1 MNQSAALYPWGDNEP
16 FYSFS
21 AMMKKKYGRRVQKIS
36 VDAGFTCPNR
46 DGTKGVGGC
55 TFCINDAFNPSY
67 CTPTKTVR
75 QQLEEGM
82 EFHRKRYRR
91 AEDYLAYFQAYSNTY
106 KPIEELDKL
115 YHEALNVPGVSGL
128 AIGTRPDCVDTE
140 LIDYLAN
147 LSKSEIILLELGV
160 ESIYDQTLL
169 RINRG
174 HDFGTSI
181 SAIQMAATAGLH
193 VGIHLIFGLPGET
206 KEMMIESAAIISG
219 LPVSSVKFHQLQI
232 IRNTVMEK
240 EFLLNPDIFLQFTL
254 EEYIEFIISYTERIN
269 PSIAIERFA
278 GEVPPAFLHKAPWSR
293 LRYDQLLNLIR
304 NEMKSRNT
312 RQGVLCDLNQFS
324 N

>member
-1 MNQSAALYPWGDNEP
+1 MNQSAAFYPWGDNEP

-67 CTPTKTVR
+67 CTPTKSVR

-115 YHEALNVPGVSGL
+115 YHEALKVPGVSGL
-128 AIGTRPDCVDTE
+128 AIGTRPDCIDTE

-147 LSKSEIILLELGV
+147 LSKSEIVLLELGV

-312 RQGVLCDLNQFS
+312 RQGILCDLNQFS

>member
-1 MNQSAALYPWGDNEP
+1 MMETFALNPWGDTEP

-46 DGTKGVGGC
+46 DGTKGLGGC
-55 TFCINDAFNPSY
+55 TFCTNDAFNPSY
-67 CTPTKTVR
+67 CMPTKSVR
-75 QQLEEGM
+75 QQLEEGI

-106 KPIEELDKL
+106 KPFEELNKL
-115 YHEALNVPGVSGL
+115 YYEALEVPGVSGL
-128 AIGTRPDCVDTE
+128 AIGTRPDCIGEE
-140 LIDYLAN
+140 LLDYFVN
-147 LSKSEIILLELGV
+147 LSKTRIILLEFGV
-160 ESIYDQTLL
+160 ESVYNQTLL

-174 HDFGTSI
+174 HDFETSY
-181 SAIQMAATAGLH
+181 AAVQMASDAGLH

-206 KEMMIESAAIISG
+206 KEMMLESARIISR

-240 EFLLNPDIFLQFTL
+240 EFLQNPDVFLQFTL
-254 EEYIEFIISYTERIN
+254 EEYIDFIISYTERLN

-278 GEVPPAFLHKAPWSR
+278 GEVPPAFLYTAPWSR

-304 NEMKSRNT
+304 NEMKSKNT
-312 RQGVLCDLNQFS
+312 RQGILYDVNQC
-324 N
+324 NE